1 MSSAPTARILL
12 PKTSQGIQ
20 ELVPIHRYIVAESPI
35 IMLKII
41 KNPIE
46 AEGMR
51 NAHIRDGAAVIK
63 YLHYLDTNVD
73 IMMITELSG
82 AEILRE
88 FREFVSNT
96 QYQ

>member
-1 MSSAPTARILL
+1 MQ
-12 PKTSQGIQ
+12 K
-20 ELVPIHRYIVAESPI
+20 V
-35 IMLKII
+35 I

-73 IMMITELSG
+73 TMRITELSG
-82 AEILRE
+82 ADVLQT
-88 FREFVSNT
+88 FRESVIYT
-96 QYQ
+96 L

>member
-1 MSSAPTARILL
+1 MSSAPTAKILL

-20 ELVPIHRYIVAESPI
+20 ELVPIQRYIVAESPI

-46 AEGMR
+46 AVGMR

-73 IMMITELSG
+73 TTRITELSG

-88 FREFVSNT
+88 FREFVSYK
-96 QYQ
+96 Q